1 VPILFWGAGV
11 KAQKIARVVH
21 TVDIAP
27 TIAKVLGVHA
37 PLTIDGKSLKEVV
50 K

>member
-1 VPILFWGAGV
+1 MGV
-11 KAQKIARVVH
+11 KSQQVARVVH

-27 TIAKVLGVHA
+27 TIARVLGISA
-37 PLTIDGKSLKEVV
+37 PATVDGKSLKEIV

>member
-1 VPILFWGAGV
+1 
-11 KAQKIARVVH
+11 VH

-27 TIAKVLGVHA
+27 TIAKVLGINA
-37 PLTIDGKSLKEVV
+37 PNTIDGKSLKEIV

>member
-1 VPILFWGAGV
+1 MGV
-11 KAQKIARVVH
+11 RAQQVVRVVH

-27 TIAKVLGVHA
+27 TIAKVLGIAA
-37 PLTIDGKSLKEVV
+37 PPTVDGKSLKEIV